1 MKAGGGSLPT
11 PPGSRR
17 GFLRPWTRPAP
28 DAHVHKFARAT
39 SAVSDADAADRGNLS
54 NSSGGSNNNTSSNG
68 SNVVERSELE
78 RAEAEKEVLR
88 AQMRALEERMAK
100 VREIEIAG
108 ETQSAAAL
116 PTVAVPEVGPLK
128 QTQSLRPAGRISSDS
143 SVSVAEAEA
152 EAEEDT
158 RTVGRWRAS
167 VPRSASLFLR
177 NRNKGVVFND
187 GEGGSPREEEDVT
200 TRGLGVPRNFSFG
213 GGKRAKIEAERERE
227 RAKAKVRARL
237 EREAELEL
245 LAEKAEKDR
254 LAAILV
260 ADKEDRRDKARAAAA
275 LKETKA
281 AAATK
286 KAGKQTA
293 TDKDVEFTEAE
304 LHDEFSSNMDEGGTS
319 YEEDASASGLEYVS
333 TRGKVPNA
341 PPSPPKILY
350 APVTPGPTPKEMELK
365 RVKTLKEAH
374 ERANAKRR
382 MSMPSTTVD
391 VTDECVV
398 DEVVADTVGTS
409 SEEEDDGDL
418 FFDDDAE
425 MVAEEVSVP
434 SEQAQNMFTPT
445 NSNSPVSAASLA
457 AASRARIAA
466 LEAGYKVPAASSE
479 IFGVAPPAGPVREKP
494 GFKPVQDESP
504 FSSVRLKAIPR
515 SASEA
520 PRRMSAADTTAQQQ
534 LEELQSLRERMQQE
548 QQEQQKKVAMAIPRS
563 ASLYSSASARSS
575 SIGSSPSSGRR
586 HPGQMIVSA
595 KSFSPHSTA
604 GSPDAFDATDQARAF
619 KTPTGWSTRPV
630 EVPKAE
636 KVDPK
641 RQREEQRIKEAR
653 EKSHKLSPDDPNYRR
668 RRRTAAVNLVDAFKE
683 EEKAPI
689 PEVSIARIPRSASS
703 RVAGISGGP
712 SFRRIKSRKAAVH

>member
-1 MKAGGGSLPT
+1 M
-11 PPGSRR
+11 
-17 GFLRPWTRPAP
+17 
-28 DAHVHKFARAT
+28 
-39 SAVSDADAADRGNLS
+39 
-54 NSSGGSNNNTSSNG
+54 
-68 SNVVERSELE
+68 ERSELE
-78 RAEAEKEVLR
+78 RAEAEKEVLH

-100 VREIEIAG
+100 VRGVETGGG
-108 ETQSAAAL
+108 EAPSVAAVL
-116 PTVAVPEVGPLK
+116 PTVAVPEVGALR
-128 QTQSLRPAGRISSDS
+128 QVQSLRPAGRISSDS

-152 EAEEDT
+152 EEEEDT
-158 RTVGRWRAS
+158 RTPGRWRSS

-177 NRNKGVVFND
+177 NKNKAVNFDD

-213 GGKRAKIEAERERE
+213 GGKRARIEAERERE

-254 LAAILV
+254 VAAV
-260 ADKEDRRDKARAAAA
+260 EAAEKEERRDNARAAAAA
-275 LKETKA
+275 LKEAKA
-281 AAATK
+281 AAPAK
-286 KAGKQTA
+286 KAAKQTA
-293 TDKDVEFTEAE
+293 VDKDVDFAEAD

-319 YEEDASASGLEYVS
+319 YEEDASATGLEYVS

-341 PPSPPKILY
+341 PPPPPKILY
-350 APVTPGPTPKEMELK
+350 APVVPGPTPKEIELK

-374 ERANAKRR
+374 ERANAKKKI
-382 MSMPSTTVD
+382 SNPSTTVD
-391 VTDECVV
+391 VMDECVV
-398 DEVVADTVGTS
+398 GEVVADTAGTS

-434 SEQAQNMFTPT
+434 TEQARNIMFTPA

-457 AASRARIAA
+457 AASRARIQA
-466 LEAGYKVPAASSE
+466 LEAGYKVPSPSNQ
-479 IFGVAPPAGPVREKP
+479 IFGGASPAGPVREKP
-494 GFKPVQDESP
+494 GFKPVLEESP
-504 FSSVRLKAIPR
+504 FSSVRLRAIPR

-520 PRRMSAADTTAQQQ
+520 PRRLSAADTTAQQQ
-534 LEELQSLRERMQQE
+534 LEELQSLRERMYQE
-548 QQEQQKKVAMAIPRS
+548 QLEQQRKAAMAIPRS
-563 ASLYSSASARSS
+563 ASLYSSTSAHSS
-575 SIGSSPSSGRR
+575 SVGSTPSQGRR
-586 HPGQMIVSA
+586 HPGQMMVAS
-595 KSFSPHSTA
+595 KTFSPHSTA
-604 GSPDAFDATDQARAF
+604 GSPGAFDALDQPHAF

-636 KVDPK
+636 KIDPK

-689 PEVSIARIPRSASS
+689 PEVSVARIPRSASS

-712 SFRRIKSRKAAVH
+712 SFRRNKSRKAAVH